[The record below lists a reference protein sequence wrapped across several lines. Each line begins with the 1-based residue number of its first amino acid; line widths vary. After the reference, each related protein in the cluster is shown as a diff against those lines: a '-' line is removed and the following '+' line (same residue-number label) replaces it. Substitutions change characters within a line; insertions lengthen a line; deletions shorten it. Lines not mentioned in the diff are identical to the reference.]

1 MLDSRS
7 FAGVYPESFGCAQ
20 DRLVEPL
27 LIFGLGGR
35 EPVYPDRSTSGILCR
50 IEVKLRI
57 FKIGILDRRR

>member
-27 LIFGLGGR
+27 LIFGLGERTGL
-35 EPVYPDRSTSGILCR
+35 PDRSTSGILCR